1 MRGHLGAREQEM
13 AVLVALPQKRMMVR
27 LQVPELLERCEMLAF
42 EYEKFRPAPSLRSSV
57 AYANVAIL

>member
-1 MRGHLGAREQEM
+1 M